1 VLEQIILSE
10 VVEEE
15 VELAD
20 AHLLQILKWEKLG
33 EIMEE
38 EVEVEVEVIIMMV
51 RMADQEKMGL
61 LL

>member
-1 VLEQIILSE
+1 LEQIILSE
-10 VVEEE
+10 VVEGE

-38 EVEVEVEVIIMMV
+38 EGVEGAEVIIMMV